1 MISISKPPRG
11 NLKSVRSRAVAR
23 AIANWLGPASSR
35 TACLLLV
42 VASTTVAADT
52 DVGGHV
58 KLRSLIQT
66 FPESSL
72 FRDFADRTAFDAAG
86 DLRLNLKWR
95 RDELTLE
102 AHGELY
108 GFYGDRIEFSR
119 DFPQGLLALT
129 PRFPDDRRRFFDLT
143 TTLGDSGRAASVL
156 RLDRLT
162 LTHTTAKTVLRAG
175 RQALSWGNGLLY
187 APMDLVNPFDPAQ
200 IDTEYKFGDDMLYG
214 QFLRDNGDDLQG
226 AVVLR
231 RDPVSGDVE
240 SDQATLAVKYHGFLG
255 EHEYDLLAARHYG
268 DTVLAAGGVRSLGG
282 AVWRG
287 DVVLT
292 RSGSRT
298 TAQVVTSLNYSWVL
312 FGKNM
317 TGGLEYFYNGFG
329 QSGEFDLS
337 QDPELVDRLARGDLF
352 TIGRHYLAGTL
363 TIELTPLW
371 TVSPVLLMNAGDPS
385 ALLQM
390 VAQGSLTENVLFTG
404 SVSVSVGPDGTEF
417 GGIASGIPDRT
428 LANGPGAFLQLAW
441 YF

>member
-1 MISISKPPRG
+1 MLLAVTG
-11 NLKSVRSRAVAR
+11 TAVA
-23 AIANWLGPASSR
+23 AE
-35 TACLLLV
+35 
-42 VASTTVAADT
+42 T
-52 DVGGHV
+52 DLGGHI

-72 FRDFADRTAFDAAG
+72 FRDFADRTAFDGAG

-95 RDELTLE
+95 REELTLE

-119 DFPQGLLALT
+119 GFPPDLLALT
-129 PRFPDDRRRFFDLT
+129 PRFPEDRRRLFDLT

-156 RLDRLT
+156 RFDRLT
-162 LTHTTAKTVLRAG
+162 LTRTTAKTVLRFG

-200 IDTEYKFGDDMLYG
+200 IDTEYKFGDDMFYG
-214 QFLRDNGDDLQG
+214 QFLRDNGDDLQ
-226 AVVLR
+226 AALVLR
-231 RDPVSGDVE
+231 RDVVSGDVE
-240 SDQATLAVKYHGFLG
+240 SDQGTAAVKYHGFLG
-255 EHEYDLLAARHYG
+255 ESEYDLLVARHYG

-287 DVVLT
+287 DLVLT
-292 RSGSRT
+292 RSGDRT
-298 TAQVVTSLNYSWVL
+298 TAQAVTSLNYSWVA

-329 QSGEFDLS
+329 QSGEPNLS
-337 QDPELVDRLARGDLF
+337 LDPELAERLARGDLF

-385 ALLQM
+385 ALFQV
-390 VAQGSLTENVLFTG
+390 VAEGSLTEDLLFTG
-404 SVSVSVGPDGTEF
+404 SVSVPLGPAGTEF

>member
-1 MISISKPPRG
+1 MRPRNG
-11 NLKSVRSRAVAR
+11 LEPVRHWTV
-23 AIANWLGPASSR
+23 
-35 TACLLLV
+35 CLLLAV
-42 VASTTVAADT
+42 TSTALAAET

-66 FPESSL
+66 FPEASL
-72 FRDFADRTAFDAAG
+72 FRDVAGRTAFDGAG

-119 DFPQGLLALT
+119 DLPPDLLALT
-129 PRFPDDRRRFFDLT
+129 PRFPDDRRRLFDLT
-143 TTLGDSGRAASVL
+143 TTLGDSGRTASVL

-214 QFLRDNGDDLQG
+214 QLLRDNGDDLQ
-226 AVVLR
+226 AALVLR
-231 RDPVSGDVE
+231 RDVVSGDVE
-240 SDQATLAVKYHGFLG
+240 SEQATLAVKYHGFLG
-255 EHEYDLLAARHYG
+255 ENEYDLLAARHYD

-287 DVVLT
+287 DLVLT

-298 TAQVVTSLNYSWVL
+298 TAQAVTSLNYSWVA

-329 QSGEFDLS
+329 LSGEPDLS
-337 QDPELVDRLARGDLF
+337 QAPELVERLTRGDLF

-363 TIELTPLW
+363 TIEVTPLW

-385 ALLQM
+385 ALFQ
-390 VAQGSLTENVLFTG
+390 VIAEGSLTENMLFTG
-404 SVSVSVGPDGTEF
+404 SVSVPIGPAGTEF

>member
-1 MISISKPPRG
+1 MQP
-11 NLKSVRSRAVAR
+11 RSRSGRVR
-23 AIANWLGPASSR
+23 RR

-42 VASTTVAADT
+42 VTSPAVLAEPDI
-52 DVGGHV
+52 GGHV
-58 KLRSLIQT
+58 KLRSLIQS
-66 FPESSL
+66 FPESSI
-72 FRDFADRTAFDAAG
+72 FRDFADRTAFDGAG

-119 DFPQGLLALT
+119 DFSPDLLALT

-143 TTLGDSGRAASVL
+143 TALGDSGRTASVL

-214 QFLRDNGDDLQG
+214 QLLRDNGDDLQG
-226 AVVLR
+226 ALVLR
-231 RDPVSGDVE
+231 RDVASGDVD
-240 SDQATLAVKYHGFLG
+240 SDHATLAIKYHGFLG
-255 EHEYDLLAARHYG
+255 ESEYDLLAARHYG
-268 DTVLAAGGVRSLGG
+268 DTVVAAGGVRSLGG

-287 DVVLT
+287 DLVLT
-292 RSGSRT
+292 RSGNST
-298 TAQVVTSLNYSWVL
+298 TAQAVTSLNYSWVA
-312 FGKNM
+312 FDKNM

-329 QSGEFDLS
+329 LSGEPDLGA
-337 QDPELVDRLARGDLF
+337 DPDLVERLARGDLF

-363 TIELTPLW
+363 TIEVTPLW

-385 ALLQM
+385 ALFQV
-390 VAQGSLTENVLFTG
+390 VAEGSLTENMLFTG
-404 SVSVSVGPDGTEF
+404 SLSVPIGPDGTEF
-417 GGIASGIPDRT
+417 GGIRSGIPDRT